1 MSEWLRITIAVKPT
15 TLLSVK
21 RIKERQGLT
30 YEDLLKEY
38 LRLKTM
44 YELDRRQ
51 KQKEVMKARTYTA
64 LAFLTMGL
72 AYGFMV
78 FAEILKLF

>member
-30 YEDLLKEY
+30 YDDLLKEY

-44 YELDRRQ
+44 YEIDKRQ
-51 KQKEVMKARTYTA
+51 KQKEVIKARTYTA
-64 LAFLTMGL
+64 LAFFTAGL
-72 AYGFMV
+72 AYGFML
-78 FAEILKLF
+78 FTEILKLF